1 MAIFILDSKGIIM
14 VDYLPFGGTIAGV
27 YYAALMCRLR
37 EAIKEKRRGN
47 QEKECC
53 YCTITQDRTPWKFWL
68 PPSVT
73 SALNWFRTPYSP
85 DMVPSDY
92 HLFGSLKEHL
102 GGKRFEDEDE
112 INSTVIEWIDFQPT
126 DFFRRG
132 IHALQER

>member
-1 MAIFILDSKGIIM
+1 
-14 VDYLPFGGTIAGV
+14 
-27 YYAALMCRLR
+27 
-37 EAIKEKRRGN
+37 
-47 QEKECC
+47 
-53 YCTITQDRTPWKFWL
+53 
-68 PPSVT
+68 
-73 SALNWFRTPYSP
+73 
-85 DMVPSDY
+85 MVPSDY